1 MYQLLI
7 TIPST
12 VAPVSYARH
21 ARPWLVA
28 LTTAC
33 CVTPLFL
40 SLLTHPTAPP
50 ALYWTTF
57 FPLNGVMLLCQHT
70 AMRMEGA
77 SGRAQ
82 IALHVIL
89 TTLSMLVLPKVYP
102 RLSWPVWT
110 LPLTLLSA
118 GICWAMLPEAATHRH
133 TGPTPRASHTSAPAA
148 AQPAL
153 PTQLGGQELRKG
165 CRSSIESAGG
175 WEEGQGACS
184 VPGKDAPAGCS
195 DSTTRLYALDAQGGV
210 LSSPGA
216 GMDDDTSV
224 GGVSVGGAAATGS
237 DIKVDT
243 SGLGQAGGG
252 MEGVT
257 PGAGAGLLSDT
268 GCDGGEGAVAVS
280 SPVPTRSSSSS
291 AVAPAAMRRS
301 SSELARLMLAFQ
313 KRGYV
318 SQNRPIRMVTKI
330 QDLEPED
337 LSDDFLLKISVS
349 LASHPTHPYL
359 MVGASV
365 RRGCVELTMDLVPMS
380 RNCCAGGSWDP
391 VGGGDLD
398 PALWLQH
405 LHVNPPRGTQV
416 LSQACGRVWRS
427 TWNDPQ
433 GQWLLS
439 PFPLP
444 TAEIPR
450 ILRAPV
456 VVFRPTSSS
465 SSSSSSSTGPPC
477 PDHPDSLAAS
487 YHSPHT
493 PGNFMQIPDTLFSP
507 WPGSSTS
514 PSVGSESL
522 AVPEP
527 GSKRSGTPDCAV
539 QTLSPGT
546 PYPPATPI
554 KPAPAPPAFPQL
566 PSTHSAV
573 APTPSSTAP
582 FPVSQASTAPSP
594 LTHGHTVQHTVPS
607 PSPGS
612 PVSDFGKHPPSA
624 RAEYPVS
631 GTGPHMLAAP
641 AGDDNVFETGVPPP
655 SSAPSQH
662 GGCGVAHVGTQ
673 PLRLGVE
680 VSSFGIAPD
689 LRMRCKGS
697 YLQVS
702 SAPAELVSYGGPG
715 GQGGSHAFEVTI
727 DGGLPS
733 SDLLMLECKLGWMLC
748 DTAPVLLMGDAL
760 LAAELQELL
769 GPGEEGEGAARHR
782 DILVDLGAWLDYT
795 ECMRLPPLPL
805 PPPSPSTPSP
815 RQSLERPPPLPQ
827 QQQQQ
832 QQEQQPPPMAHPA
845 VPSMRPAA
853 ATTTTAAAA
862 AAPQPTASP
871 LLPQAPQGP
880 TSVPASGAE
889 CAATVAA
896 PPAAAAAAAPAA
908 AAGAGA
914 AEQPGSPHEPED
926 APSQP
931 AAPPPL
937 PAASSPLRCASQLAA
952 IYRSPAMHLHMG
964 QTGSSLLVSAVD
976 NGCTHMAQ
984 TVLLGLLAAGH
995 AYAWV
1000 LEECAN
1006 EIGSMSL
1013 LQHAVGSGSSA
1024 MVDLVVGWGG
1034 GARRPLR
1041 KRSVDDGGA
1050 LAQRVLSEY
1059 YAACHTW
1066 LGLTPPTMSGPSDP
1080 RVDLIAAATVAT
1092 GPRPPHHPP
1101 AAVKPAAVV
1110 DSTGGSG
1117 RSGVGSGREGE
1128 GEGGGGWGGDVQPES
1143 GGGRAQARE
1152 RLGRDR
1158 AATSAVAAAAGVVG
1172 EVGAPIA
1179 AARRTPPTGG
1189 VWEAVWGGWW
1199 CTPHGDAVCLT
1210 RAFNLL
1216 TSAALLFKLRSTLL
1230 GGPRE
1235 DAGPMLLLL
1244 ALQLVKSAWPW
1255 AGIGHPH
1262 KTDAAA
1268 GRQPPSL
1275 SAQVHPYTYFIYH
1288 MLDAG
1293 VTTFLVTHNAF
1304 NHVAE
1309 GSGSKAVAFPA
1320 AVAWCLGSAALSMAV
1335 GSCER

>member
-1 MYQLLI
+1 MTGAHPNEAWVLVVTFVYQLLI
-7 TIPST
+7 TLPST
-12 VAPVSYARH
+12 LAPVTYARH

-28 LTTAC
+28 ATTAC

-82 IALHVIL
+82 IALHVVL
-89 TTLSMLVLPKVYP
+89 TTLSASALPRVYP
-102 RLSWPVWT
+102 HLSWPAWT
-110 LPLTLLSA
+110 LPLTLLCA
-118 GICWAMLPEAATHRH
+118 GICWAMLPGSQPPHRH
-133 TGPTPRASHTSAPAA
+133 TGPAPGASQSSSAAA
-148 AQPAL
+148 AQPAP
-153 PTQLGGQELRKG
+153 PTRKQPRKG
-165 CRSSIESAGG
+165 RRWSEGSSVEAADG
-175 WEEGQGACS
+175 WWEVEGQGGRRAR
-184 VPGKDAPAGCS
+184 A
-195 DSTTRLYALDAQGGV
+195 RRALSFGR
-210 LSSPGA
+210 GA
-216 GMDDDTSV
+216 GV
-224 GGVSVGGAAATGS
+224 NEAGVPGVSVGGAAAATGF
-237 DIKVDT
+237 DISVT
-243 SGLGQAGGG
+243 SVLELGRDGGG
-252 MEGVT
+252 TVGAT
-257 PGAGAGLLSDT
+257 PGAVLLPVTSRDA
-268 GCDGGEGAVAVS
+268 GEGAVAVS
-280 SPVPTRSSSSS
+280 SPVPS
-291 AVAPAAMRRS
+291 RRS
-301 SSELARLMLAFQ
+301 SSGGGSAVTPIAACRSSFELAHLMLAVQ
-313 KRGYV
+313 RRGYV
-318 SQNRPIRMVTKI
+318 SQNRPIRVVTKI

-337 LSDDFLLKISVS
+337 LPDDFLLKISVS

-380 RNCCAGGSWDP
+380 RNCCAGGNWDP

-405 LHVNPPRGTQV
+405 LHVNPQRGTQV

-427 TWNDPQ
+427 TWNDSQ
-433 GQWLLS
+433 GQWELS

-444 TAEIPR
+444 ATEIPR
-450 ILRAPV
+450 ILRAPLV
-456 VVFRPTSSS
+456 ILRPPP
-465 SSSSSSSTGPPC
+465 SSSSTTTTGPAHPRTPNLDPLSASHHSRHTPGTLSTSRGVRSADDGPCNPTTLFAPWPGCSTSPCVGSEHPARPPPC
-477 PDHPDSLAAS
+477 PPAA
-487 YHSPHT
+487 
-493 PGNFMQIPDTLFSP
+493 
-507 WPGSSTS
+507 
-514 PSVGSESL
+514 
-522 AVPEP
+522 
-527 GSKRSGTPDCAV
+527 
-539 QTLSPGT
+539 
-546 PYPPATPI
+546 PA
-554 KPAPAPPAFPQL
+554 KPAPAAPASPQL
-566 PSTHSAV
+566 PAARSAV
-573 APTPSSTAP
+573 DPPPSSTAP

-594 LTHGHTVQHTVPS
+594 LAHWLTMQHTTPS
-607 PSPGS
+607 PAGD
-612 PVSDFGKHPPSA
+612 PVSDLHKHPPST
-624 RAEYPVS
+624 RAEHPAS
-631 GTGPHMLAAP
+631 QTGHHTAAAP
-641 AGDDNVFETGVPPP
+641 ADDGTIQAGVHRPP
-655 SSAPSQH
+655 APSQH
-662 GGCGVAHVGTQ
+662 GGRGAGGGATQ

-689 LRMRCKGS
+689 LRVRCKGS

-702 SAPAELVSYGGPG
+702 SAPLELVAYGRPG
-715 GQGGSHAFEVTI
+715 GQGGLVTI
-727 DGGLPS
+727 DGGLPR

-748 DTAPVLLMGDAL
+748 DTAPVLLTGDAL

-1034 GARRPLR
+1034 GARRPVGLR